1 MNSAALPESNL
12 PVANKPLEM
21 PSKRIL
27 TGIIGIFIAA
37 IMAGLNSRVGA
48 FALADIRG
56 VHGFGLDE
64 ASWLNTAY
72 SAGEF
77 IAMPF
82 AAWFAITLSI
92 RRFVLWMLGTSTLV
106 ALILP
111 AINQLELLLVLRFI
125 QGIASGIA
133 IPMLIMLVLKFLPHP
148 LRLCGLALY
157 AMTATFSPNLSI
169 WLAGYWI
176 DGTFDWRWVY
186 WQIVPFT
193 LIAGL
198 LIGWGFPREPIQH
211 ARFGQAN
218 WLGVACA
225 IPAFILITIALDQGV
240 RLDWFNSPLIT
251 VSFAAGLILLG
262 IYLLTEW
269 YHPVPFI
276 KLQIL
281 ARRNLGMGCILLV
294 LLLIVLISNSLL
306 PITYLGRIQE
316 YRPIDMSSIGLI
328 VALPQLVLGFV
339 VAFLLYQKW
348 IDGRILFSLGL
359 LFIALACFSAAK
371 LSSDWSRDQFVIT
384 QTLQAF
390 GQPIAL
396 VSLLFQITSVVQPQ
410 EGPFMCGTINTLR
423 SFGSLIGAAIVG
435 QLMAVRERFHSE
447 MLLDYAALAGNS
459 LPIRTEPSQLMNII
473 GQQSSVLSIA
483 DAFWVL
489 GILALL
495 LIPLVLRMTH
505 IPTPSWNV
513 ISFSSA
519 SSFIKG

>member
-1 MNSAALPESNL
+1 MTSATLPGSSSV

-21 PSKRIL
+21 PSTRIL
-27 TGIIGIFIAA
+27 AGIIGIFIAA
-37 IMAGLNSRVGA
+37 IMGGLNSRVGA

-56 VHGFGLDE
+56 VHGFGLDD

-92 RRFVLWMLGTSTLV
+92 RRFVLWMLGTSTLL

-111 AINQLELLLVLRFI
+111 GIQQLDLLLILRFI
-125 QGIASGIA
+125 QGIASGVA

-148 LRLCGLALY
+148 LRLCGLTLY

-176 DGTFDWRWVY
+176 DGALDWRWVY
-186 WQIVPFT
+186 WQIIPFT
-193 LIAGL
+193 FIAAL
-198 LIGWGFPREPIQH
+198 LIGWGFPREPIQY

-218 WLGVACA
+218 WIGVACA
-225 IPAFILITIALDQGV
+225 IPAFGLLTIALDQGV
-240 RLDWFNSPLIT
+240 RLDWFNSPLIS
-251 VSFAAGLILLG
+251 VSLTAGVILLG
-262 IYLLTEW
+262 TYLLTEW

-316 YRPIDMSSIGLI
+316 YRLMDMATIGLI
-328 VALPQLVLGFV
+328 VALPQLGLGFL

-359 LFIALACFSAAK
+359 LLIALACFSGAK
-371 LSSDWSRDQFVIT
+371 VSSDWSLDQFLIT
-384 QTLQAF
+384 QTLQAL

-423 SFGSLIGAAIVG
+423 SFGTLIGGAVVG

-447 MLLDYAALAGNS
+447 MLLDYAASFGNA
-459 LPIRTEPSQLMNII
+459 LPILTEPSQLMNIV
-473 GQQSSVLSIA
+473 GQQSLVLSVA
-483 DAFWVL
+483 DAFLVL

-495 LIPLVLRMTH
+495 LIPLVLMMTY
-505 IPTPSWNV
+505 ISTPSWTT
-513 ISFSSA
+513 SSA
-519 SSFIKG
+519 SFTKG